1 MLAPA
6 HGNGRRAGDAHVE
19 DLILTV
25 RARRLMKEIRRL
37 RTAAGLTVA
46 RAAKQLEISEATL
59 WRMEN
64 GKTRISTEV
73 LVAMLDLYD
82 VRSPQREALERLAL
96 DTLRRGWWAP
106 YRDVFTGSYVA
117 LETDAAQI
125 RVNAFMVPG
134 FFQAPGYARAAIA
147 GTAPGLH
154 LTEVERRMQARQARQ
169 KALFEDRGEPPMVHV
184 LLDESAV
191 CRQVGGPQA
200 MREQLAR
207 LAEIADW
214 PNVTIQ
220 ILPFSAGTHSGMDGE
235 FVIVDFPNPD
245 DDPFVYV
252 EGLFGDIYIESPDEI
267 GRYRLAFDHAAA
279 DAALTPADSAD
290 IIRHLAHDKPK
301 ESNR

>member
-1 MLAPA
+1 V
-6 HGNGRRAGDAHVE
+6 D

-37 RTAAGLTVA
+37 RTGSGLTVA
-46 RAAKQLEISEATL
+46 RAAKQLEISDATL

-64 GKTRISTEV
+64 GKTRISAEV
-73 LVAMLDLYD
+73 LVAMLDLYA

-96 DTLRRGWWAP
+96 DSLRRGWWAP
-106 YRDVFTGSYVA
+106 YRDVFSGSYVA
-117 LETDAAQI
+117 LESDAAQI

-134 FFQAPGYARAAIA
+134 FFQTPGYARAAIA

-154 LTEVERRMQARQARQ
+154 LTEVERRMEARQARQ
-169 KALFEDRGEPPMVHV
+169 KALFDDRREPPTVHV

-191 CRQVGGPQA
+191 HRQVGGPQA

-207 LAEIADW
+207 LAEIAEW
-214 PNVTIQ
+214 ANVTLQ
-220 ILPFSAGTHSGMDGE
+220 ILPFTAGTHPGMDGE
-235 FVIVDFPNPD
+235 FVIVDFEGPD

-252 EGLFGDIYIESPDEI
+252 EGLFGDIYIETPDEI

-279 DAALTPADSAD
+279 DAALTPADSAG
-290 IIRHLAHDKPK
+290 IIRHLAHKRHK
-301 ESNR
+301 ETNT

>member
-1 MLAPA
+1 M
-6 HGNGRRAGDAHVE
+6 D

-37 RTAAGLTVA
+37 RTGSGLTVA
-46 RAAKQLEISEATL
+46 RAAKQLEISDATL

-64 GKTRISTEV
+64 GKTRISAEV
-73 LVAMLDLYD
+73 LVAMLDLYA

-96 DTLRRGWWAP
+96 DSLRRGWWAP
-106 YRDVFTGSYVA
+106 YRDVFSGSYVA
-117 LETDAAQI
+117 LESDAAQI

-134 FFQAPGYARAAIA
+134 FFQTPGYARAAIA

-154 LTEVERRMQARQARQ
+154 LTEVERRMEARQARQ
-169 KALFEDRGEPPMVHV
+169 KALFDDRREPPTVHV

-191 CRQVGGPQA
+191 HRQVGGPQA

-207 LAEIADW
+207 LAEIAEW
-214 PNVTIQ
+214 ANVTLQ
-220 ILPFSAGTHSGMDGE
+220 ILPFTAGTHPGMDGE
-235 FVIVDFPNPD
+235 FVIVDFEGPD

-252 EGLFGDIYIESPDEI
+252 EGLFGDIYIETPDEI

-279 DAALTPADSAD
+279 DAALTPADSAG
-290 IIRHLAHDKPK
+290 IIRHLAHKRHK
-301 ESNR
+301 ETNT

>member
-1 MLAPA
+1 V
-6 HGNGRRAGDAHVE
+6 D

-37 RTAAGLTVA
+37 RTGSGLTVA
-46 RAAKQLEISEATL
+46 RAAKQLEISDATL

-64 GKTRISTEV
+64 GKTRISAEV
-73 LVAMLDLYD
+73 LVAMLDLYA

-96 DTLRRGWWAP
+96 DSLRRGWWAP
-106 YRDVFTGSYVA
+106 YRDVFSGSYVA
-117 LETDAAQI
+117 LESDAAQI

-134 FFQAPGYARAAIA
+134 FFQTPGYARAAIA

-154 LTEVERRMQARQARQ
+154 LTEVERRMEARQARQ
-169 KALFEDRGEPPMVHV
+169 KALFEDRREPPTVHV

-191 CRQVGGPQA
+191 HRQVGGPQA

-207 LAEIADW
+207 LAEIAEW
-214 PNVTIQ
+214 ANVTLQ
-220 ILPFSAGTHSGMDGE
+220 ILPFTAGTHPGMDGE
-235 FVIVDFPNPD
+235 FVIVDFEGPD

-252 EGLFGDIYIESPDEI
+252 EGLFGDIYIETPDEI

-279 DAALTPADSAD
+279 DAALTPADSVG
-290 IIRHLAHDKPK
+290 IIRHLAHKRHK
-301 ESNR
+301 ETNT

>member
-1 MLAPA
+1 MDG
-6 HGNGRRAGDAHVE
+6 H
-19 DLILTV
+19 ILTV

-37 RTAAGLTVA
+37 RTATGLTVA

-59 WRMEN
+59 WRMET
-64 GKTRISTEV
+64 GKTRISAEV
-73 LVAMLDLYD
+73 LVAMLDLYA

-106 YRDVFTGSYVA
+106 YRDVFSGSYVA
-117 LETDAAQI
+117 LESDAAEI

-134 FFQAPGYARAAIA
+134 FFQTPGYARAAIA

-154 LTEVERRMQARQARQ
+154 LTEVERRMAARQARQ
-169 KALFEDRGEPPMVHV
+169 RALFDDRGQPPMVHA
-184 LLDESAV
+184 LLDESV
-191 CRQVGGPQA
+191 VRRQVGGPQA
-200 MREQLAR
+200 MQEQLAR
-207 LAEIADW
+207 LAEVTGW

-220 ILPFSAGTHSGMDGE
+220 ILPFSAGAHAGMDGE
-235 FVIVDFPNPD
+235 FVIVDFQGPD

-252 EGLFGDIYIESPDEI
+252 EGLFGDIYVESPGEI

-290 IIRHLAHDKPK
+290 IIRYLAQEKQK
-301 ESNR
+301 ESNK